1 MNKIDWKRKLTSRK
15 LWAVIT
21 AVAICSLEMAGAESG
36 TIERVVA
43 LIGVIASLVS
53 YIVFEGLADVKALD
67 VKKLAEQYVKMFK
80 DLIGDNH
87 DDE

>member
-21 AVAICSLEMAGAESG
+21 AVAICSLEISGADSG
-36 TIERVVA
+36 TTERVVA
-43 LIGVIASLVS
+43 LIGVIASLIS
-53 YIVFEGLADVKALD
+53 YIVFEGLADIKALD
-67 VKKLAEQYVKMFK
+67 VKKLAEQYVQMFK
-80 DLIGDNH
+80 DLIGDDN